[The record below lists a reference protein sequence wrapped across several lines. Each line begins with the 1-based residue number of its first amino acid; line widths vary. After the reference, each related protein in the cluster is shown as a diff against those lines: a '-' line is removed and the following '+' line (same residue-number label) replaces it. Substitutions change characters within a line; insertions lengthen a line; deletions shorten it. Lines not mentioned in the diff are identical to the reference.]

1 MTIYV
6 RKSMR
11 NMRYKVGGQLYGG
24 GSSLR
29 SHVVMTHPSIGQS
42 FFNHT
47 DLFFICSIYFYLSTR
62 DSLEVYVL
70 LPPPLSLLVV
80 CSETNTFDL
89 QLLL

>member
-1 MTIYV
+1 
-6 RKSMR
+6 
-11 NMRYKVGGQLYGG
+11 
-24 GSSLR
+24 
-29 SHVVMTHPSIGQS
+29 MTHPSIGQS

-80 CSETNTFDL
+80 CSETNTIDL